1 MMRDRNSAP
10 DTSFPFRPY
19 YHCPARLGT
28 ISDWRNPRGI
38 RMWWRGRW
46 DDGTTS
52 TSYPDWPDEEDISND
67 LPSHIGGT
75 ITNGKT
81 LTVYIEFTGRVM
93 PFVWRF
99 TERRTASG
107 GAITDVTH
115 NIAVTGPG
123 EITYSITA
131 PAGGSATVLSS
142 GNQYQFNLPDN

>member
-28 ISDWRNPRGI
+28 ISTWRNPRGI

-52 TSYPDWPDEEDISND
+52 TSYGSFTND
-67 LPSHIGGT
+67 LPSHVGGT
-75 ITNGKT
+75 ITDGDT
-81 LTVYIEFTGRVM
+81 LTVYIELTGRVM
-93 PFVWRF
+93 PFDWYF
-99 TERRTASG
+99 IERRIVSG
-107 GAITDVTH
+107 TITDVPHT
-115 NIAVTGPG
+115 ISVTGPG

-131 PAGGSATVLSS
+131 PAGGSATVLSG
-142 GNQYQFNLPDN
+142 GNQFQFNLPDN